1 MAFTD
6 SRVILP
12 LFSLSASSS
21 SSSCSSGSSSSSS
34 NQPNVPPLSKHPSY
48 ATGAEKAEMYIPPP
62 CLTRALQS
70 FSPTLSCCIQATRS
84 RRLFTHRRQILTLH
98 NRAAPK
104 ALHAIGIYGRET
116 KERDQWSSQ
125 INLRYRTVLCISPK
139 GLDSINVTL
148 PDGCPN
154 KRRLPRDSEQL
165 GRYSEGSQRRLD
177 SP

>member
-21 SSSCSSGSSSSSS
+21 SSSCSSGSSSSS

-70 FSPTLSCCIQATRS
+70 FSPTLSCCIQATVLEDS
-84 RRLFTHRRQILTLH
+84 LH
-98 NRAAPK
+98 IAGKFLYCIIVQRPK
-104 ALHAIGIYGRET
+104 PLYAIGIYGKET

-125 INLRYRTVLCISPK
+125 INLRYKTVSCISPK

-177 SP
+177 LP